1 MFPARDP
8 AYGGTDPAGQPGPTP
23 FDRIPMSEPSFPP
36 PVLILTPPGLPGQTL
51 AAALGR
57 NPVGYDVPELN
68 LEQAA
73 STDQLQR
80 DLVGFRGMQI
90 LGLMRAVAQLYGGE
104 QSGIAVEM
112 ARRWLNARAHLP
124 TARVAH
130 EIAAHIAPR
139 RMIAP
144 VTAALFDRL
153 NLKQLLTIFPEAVY
167 VQLTVHPLT
176 YGRLLA
182 GMELGEVML
191 TITGALDE
199 TVEPAEPDPQKL
211 WLMAQTALD
220 EVVARVPADRLV
232 TQDAAQLASDPRAA
246 LTALAETLGMPG
258 DASALK
264 AMLDPEASV
273 FAGPGPLGAPI
284 AGNIQSFSHLAR
296 DFAAAGPA
304 GSLDGPVPW
313 RTDGTGLSAQVRSR
327 AEAQGYH

>member
-1 MFPARDP
+1 MP
-8 AYGGTDPAGQPGPTP
+8 
-23 FDRIPMSEPSFPP
+23 EPSFPP

-57 NPVGYDVPELN
+57 NPVGYDLPELN

-80 DLVGFRGMQI
+80 ELVGFRGMQI

-124 TARVAH
+124 TAHVAR
-130 EIAAHIAPR
+130 EIAARIAPR

-153 NLKQLLTIFPEAVY
+153 NLKQLLTIFPDAVF
-167 VQLTVHPLT
+167 VQLTVHPVT
-176 YGRLLA
+176 YGKLLSR
-182 GMELGEVML
+182 MEIGEVML

-199 TVEPAEPDPQKL
+199 TVEPAEPDPQRL

-220 EVVARVPADRLV
+220 EVASRLPADRLL
-232 TQDAAQLASDPRAA
+232 TQDAAQLATDPRAA
-246 LTALAETLGMPG
+246 LGALAGALGMPG

-284 AGNIQSFSHLAR
+284 AGNIQGFARLAR

-304 GSLDGPVPW
+304 GRLDAPVPW
-313 RTDGTGLSAQVRSR
+313 RPDGTGLSAQVRSR
-327 AEAQGYH
+327 AEALGYH

>member
-1 MFPARDP
+1 MVPGTMPDNPDP
-8 AYGGTDPAGQPGPTP
+8 PV

-51 AAALGR
+51 AAALGQ

-68 LEQAA
+68 LEQAP

-80 DLVGFRGMQI
+80 DLIGFRGMQI

-124 TARVAH
+124 TAHVAR

-139 RMIAP
+139 RMFAP

-153 NLKQLLTIFPEAVY
+153 NLKHLLTIFPEAVY

-176 YGRLLA
+176 YGKLLSR
-182 GMELGEVML
+182 MEIGDVML
-191 TITGALDE
+191 TITGAVDE
-199 TVEPAEPDPQKL
+199 TVEPAEPDPQQL

-220 EVVARVPADRLV
+220 EVAAQVPEDRIL

-246 LTALAETLGMPG
+246 LGALAGALGMPA
-258 DASALK
+258 DTSALK

-284 AGNIQSFSHLAR
+284 AGNIQGFSRLAK
-296 DFAAAGPA
+296 DFAAIAPA
-304 GSLDGPVPW
+304 GRLDGPVPW
-313 RTDGTGLSAQVRSR
+313 RPDGTGLSPQVRSR
-327 AEAQGYH
+327 AEALGYH